1 MLNNI
6 LKIIVQ
12 RASKRINIKKY
23 WIDCTYITFLI
34 KKSQVLWILSEIV
47 LTSWHFSFLILEQT
61 NELIC
66 SSYLQKLF
74 RFIGEKDSFRR

>member
-34 KKSQVLWILSEIV
+34 KSHKSYE
-47 LTSWHFSFLILEQT
+47 F
-61 NELIC
+61 
-66 SSYLQKLF
+66 YQKLF
-74 RFIGEKDSFRR
+74 